1 MIFCSHFITAVVEN
15 YASWVCGHEVK
26 GHVHDHRGY
35 AVYAAQVRSGEDE
48 ASGGECGIDPINT
61 VIIH

>member
-1 MIFCSHFITAVVEN
+1 M
-15 YASWVCGHEVK
+15 CGHEVK

-48 ASGGECGIDPINT
+48 ASGGGCGIDPINT
-61 VIIH
+61 VIIHQIYTVLFHRQIQYLNS

>member
-1 MIFCSHFITAVVEN
+1 M
-15 YASWVCGHEVK
+15 CGHEVK

-48 ASGGECGIDPINT
+48 ASGGGCGIDPISIE
-61 VIIH
+61 IIH